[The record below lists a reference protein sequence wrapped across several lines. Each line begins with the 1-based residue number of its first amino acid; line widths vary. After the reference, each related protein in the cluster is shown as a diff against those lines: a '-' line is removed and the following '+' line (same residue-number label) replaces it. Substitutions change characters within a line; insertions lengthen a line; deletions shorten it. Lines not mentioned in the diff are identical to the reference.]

1 MAFESLSSRL
11 TSAFKH
17 IAGKDKLTDK
27 NMEAMLREIRIALL
41 EADVNYTVVKNF
53 INKIRE
59 EMVGIQVSEA
69 LDPDQQVYKLVHE
82 EIIKLLGESA
92 EGITFRSAG
101 ITTVMVV
108 GLQGTGKTTSVAKIA
123 KLIKD
128 KNGRKPFIIAA
139 DIIRPAAIEQLQ
151 TLGKQIDVEVFTK
164 GVNVDVVTT
173 VREGLKYAGANGYD
187 TVLIDTAGR
196 LHIDDELMEE
206 LNTLKKQFR
215 PDEILLTVDAMTGQ
229 DIVNVAKSFDD
240 LLDVTG
246 LIVTKFDG
254 DARGGGVLSVRSITD
269 VPVKYVGTGE
279 KITDIDIFY
288 PDRMADRILGMGDLQ
303 SLIEKAEAELDEAAM
318 QKTAERM
325 MNGKFDLED
334 LLVQMK
340 QMKKLGPL
348 SGIMKMLPGMN
359 QYSEMLDSADTDGQ
373 MKKTEAIINSMTPAE
388 RRDPSRLR
396 SSHKNRIAKGS
407 GTTVADVNKLINNF
421 ERMKKLMN
429 GLGGFGGFRNFR

>member
-1 MAFESLSSRL
+1 MAFESLSTRL
-11 TSAFKH
+11 TAAFKH

-53 INKIRE
+53 LNTIRE

-69 LDPDQQVYKLVHE
+69 LNPDEQVYKLVNE
-82 EIIKLLGESA
+82 EIIKLLGESQG
-92 EGITFRSAG
+92 ELKYRTSG

-123 KLIKD
+123 KLIRD
-128 KNGRKPFIIAA
+128 KQNRKPLMIAA

-151 TLGKQIDVEVFTK
+151 TLGKQIDVEVYTK
-164 GVNVDVVTT
+164 GVNVNVIET
-173 VREGLKYAGANGYD
+173 VRDGLQYAARNGYD

-196 LHIDDELMEE
+196 LHIDDELMAE
-206 LNTLKKQFR
+206 LNTLKNRFS

-240 LLDVTG
+240 LLHVTG
-246 LIVTKFDG
+246 LIVTQFDG

-269 VPVKYVGTGE
+269 VPVKFVGTGE
-279 KITDIDIFY
+279 KIDDIDIFY
-288 PDRMADRILGMGDLQ
+288 PDRMASRILGMGDLQ
-303 SLIEKAEAELDEAAM
+303 SLIEKAEAELDQAEM
-318 QKTAERM
+318 EKTAERM
-325 MNGKFDLED
+325 MSGKFTLND

-348 SGIMKMLPGMN
+348 SGIMKMLPGMS
-359 QYSEMLDSADTDGQ
+359 QYSEMIENADTDTAL
-373 MKKTEAIINSMTPAE
+373 KRTEAIILSMTPAE
-388 RRDPSRLR
+388 REDPSRLR

-407 GTTVADVNKLINNF
+407 GTSVAEVNKLINNY
-421 ERMKKLMN
+421 ERMKKMMS
-429 GLGGFGGFRNFR
+429 GFGGFRGFR